1 MSFFDTIG
9 DVVSKAT
16 DWITPAM
23 ASAASGVAGFLGQQ
37 NTNAANVDLA
47 RENTAFQE
55 RMSNTAYQRQVKDL
69 EAAGLNP
76 MLAYL
81 KGGGASS
88 PTGSVAQ
95 VQNPYAAGS
104 QSAYS
109 ASQTALA
116 NKQVPKVGAEIENIG
131 ADTIQKRANTLYL
144 QAQKDLSFASADEK
158 RAAINLIDH
167 QAKKIAEEV
176 KNIPL
181 EADRLIAV
189 VKNLDASFKLIEKE
203 TVTEEQKAKQMYALA
218 LKTISEAD
226 LLTAELSAVNKS
238 DNWGKEFQQYK
249 PIIDTIT
256 QILNMLNK
264 PTVIYKNR

>member
-16 DWITPAM
+16 DWISSPI
-23 ASAASGVAGFLGQQ
+23 ASLASGVAGFVGQNQ
-37 NTNAANVDLA
+37 TNAANVDLA
-47 RENTAFQE
+47 RENNAFQE
-55 RMSNTAYQRQVKDL
+55 RMSNTAYQRQVKDM

-81 KGGGASS
+81 KGGGAST

-131 ADTIQKRANTLYL
+131 ADTVQKRANTLYL

-158 RAAINLIDH
+158 RASINLIEH

-181 EADRLIAV
+181 EADRLTAV
-189 VKNLDASFKLIEKE
+189 VKQLDASFKLIEKQ
-203 TVTEEQKAKQMYALA
+203 TVTEEQKAKQMYALS

-226 LLTAELSAVNKS
+226 LLTLDLAAIKKA
-238 DNWGKEFQQYK
+238 DNLGKEFGQYK
-249 PIIDTIT
+249 PIIETIT
-256 QILNMLNK
+256 SIVRMLK
-264 PTVIYKNR
+264 R

>member
-1 MSFFDTIG
+1 M
-9 DVVSKAT
+9 
-16 DWITPAM
+16 
-23 ASAASGVAGFLGQQ
+23 
-37 NTNAANVDLA
+37 
-47 RENTAFQE
+47 
-55 RMSNTAYQRQVKDL
+55 

-76 MLAYL
+76 MLAYM
-81 KGGGASS
+81 KGGGAST
-88 PTGSVAQ
+88 PAGSVAQ
-95 VQNPYAAGS
+95 VQNPYAAGIS
-104 QSAYS
+104 SGYS
-109 ASQTALA
+109 ASQTSLA

-181 EADRLIAV
+181 EGDRLNAV
-189 VKNLDASFKLIEKE
+189 VKQLDASFKLIEKQS
-203 TVTEEQKAKQMYALA
+203 VTEEQKAKQMYALS

-226 LLTAELSAVNKS
+226 LLTLDLAAIKKA
-238 DNWGKEFQQYK
+238 DNLGKEFGQYK

-256 QILNMLNK
+256 SIVRMLK
-264 PTVIYKNR
+264 R